1 MSAYL
6 MVNSGSSSLKASLF
20 REGQRRDFRYPQI
33 GTGGAPTHEA
43 AIHQLLKDLEGQPL
57 DAIGHRMT
65 HGGDSI
71 DEARILDARERQR
84 LTHLASLAP
93 LHLPHNLKGVDLC
106 QAFGVC
112 QVACFDTAF
121 HKTMPL
127 ISRRLPVP
135 AACGV
140 ERVGFH
146 GLNYGYIASRLPQL
160 LPNDAEKLIA
170 VAHLGNGSSLCL
182 LQNRRSIDTT
192 MGWTP
197 LGGVPMG
204 TRSGDLDPG
213 CILHL
218 LSSRET
224 AEVENLLWRE
234 SGLLALSDGIGSQM
248 EALLHSKE
256 ASASFAVNFY
266 CRSICKAIGGFAA
279 SQGGLD
285 ALVFTG
291 GIGEN
296 SNAVRAKICEPLKC
310 LGFRLNP
317 QANESAQALLSSEGS
332 KPILRIAADE
342 EKRMFE
348 LVQNTMKISFNLTK

>member
-1 MSAYL
+1 MI
-6 MVNSGSSSLKASLF
+6 NSGSSSLKASLF
-20 REGQRRDFRYPQI
+20 WEGQRRDFRYPQI
-33 GTGGAPTHEA
+33 GAGGLANHEA
-43 AIHQLLKDLEGQPL
+43 AIYQLLKDLGGQPL
-57 DAIGHRMT
+57 HAIGHRMT
-65 HGGDSI
+65 HGGDCCE
-71 DEARILDARERQR
+71 EARIIDAQERQR
-84 LTHLASLAP
+84 LSLLVPLTP

-106 QAFGVC
+106 QTFGVS

-127 ISRRLPVP
+127 ITQRLPVP
-135 AACGV
+135 TACGV

-146 GLNYGYIASRLPQL
+146 GLNYGYIASQLPHL
-160 LPNDAEKLIA
+160 LPNDADKLIA

-218 LSSRET
+218 LSTRGASD
-224 AEVENLLWRE
+224 VENLLWRE
-234 SGLLALSDGIGSQM
+234 SGLLALSDGISSQM
-248 EALLHSKE
+248 EVLLQSN
-256 ASASFAVNFY
+256 APSACFAVDFY

-279 SQGGLD
+279 AQGGLD

-296 SNAVRAKICEPLKC
+296 SYAVRAKICEPLKC
-310 LGFRLNP
+310 LGFSLNHE
-317 QANESAQALLSSEGS
+317 ANESAQVHLSSEGG
-332 KPILRIAADE
+332 KPILRVAADE
-342 EKRMFE
+342 EERMFE
-348 LVQNTMKISFNLTK
+348 LVQNTMKSKA